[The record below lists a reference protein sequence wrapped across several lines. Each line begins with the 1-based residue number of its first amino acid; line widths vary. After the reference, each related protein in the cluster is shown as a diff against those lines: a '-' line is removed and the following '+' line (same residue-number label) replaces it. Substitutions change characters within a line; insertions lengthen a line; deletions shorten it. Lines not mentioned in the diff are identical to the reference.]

1 MKAIF
6 IAAGEGS
13 RLGNLT
19 KDLPKPLVDV
29 NGKSIIERQISLLRK
44 NNVNDIVVV
53 TGYKKEKFTFKN
65 IEYVHNPNFREQE
78 QAGSLMAARSKIVGD
93 VLIMFGDILFEETI
107 LQQMLN
113 SKCDIV
119 IAIDKNWEK
128 SYEERPDNPKSEA
141 DKVLIKDD
149 KVIQISA
156 KNIKINDN
164 DNNIGELLGLMKL
177 SPKGSK
183 ILIEQYEKLENS
195 HVGKFH
201 DAPSFKKAKFVDIL
215 QELLSLGIII
225 TPVSIIG
232 KWCEIDTKHDL
243 EIAKK
248 MFK

>member
-13 RLGNLT
+13 RLENLT
-19 KDLPKPLVDV
+19 KDLPKPLVEI
-29 NGKSIIERQISLLRK
+29 NGKSIIERQIELLRK
-44 NNVNDIVVV
+44 NNVNDIIVV

-78 QAGSLMAARSKIVGD
+78 QTGSLMTARSKITGN

-128 SYEERPDNPKSEA
+128 SYEERPDNPKSKA

-183 ILIEQYEKLENS
+183 ILIEQYKKLENS

-215 QELLSLGIII
+215 QELISLGIII
-225 TPVSIIG
+225 TPVSIKG

>member
-6 IAAGEGS
+6 IAAGEGL
-13 RLGNLT
+13 RLENIT

-44 NNVNDIVVV
+44 NNVNDIVVT

-78 QAGSLMAARSKIVGD
+78 QTGSLMVARSKIAGD
-93 VLIMFGDILFEETI
+93 ILIMFGDILFDEMI
-107 LQQMLN
+107 LQQMLD
-113 SKCDIV
+113 SKGDIV
-119 IAIDKNWEK
+119 IAVDKNWEK
-128 SYEERPDNPKSEA
+128 SYEERHDNPKSEA
-141 DKVLIKDD
+141 DKVLIKDN

-156 KNIKINDN
+156 KNIEVNDDN
-164 DNNIGELLGLMKL
+164 DVGELLGLIKL
-177 SPKGSK
+177 SMKGSK
-183 ILIEQYEKLENS
+183 ILIDQYEKLENS
-195 HVGKFH
+195 HIGKFH
-201 DAPSFKKAKFVDIL
+201 DAVSFKKAKFVDML
-215 QELLSLGIII
+215 QELLSSGIVI
-225 TPVSIIG
+225 TPVSIKG

>member
-13 RLGNLT
+13 RLGNIK
-19 KDLPKPLVDV
+19 KDLPKPLVDI
-29 NGKSIIERQISLLRK
+29 NGKSIIERQIALLRK
-44 NNVNDIVVV
+44 NNVNDVVVV

-65 IEYVHNPNFREQE
+65 IKYIHNPNFREQE
-78 QAGSLMAARSKIVGD
+78 QTGSLMAARSKIVGD

-119 IAIDKNWEK
+119 IAVDKNWEK

-156 KNIKINDN
+156 KNIKINNNDN
-164 DNNIGELLGLMKL
+164 DVGELLGLMKL

-195 HVGKFH
+195 HIGKFH

-225 TPVSIIG
+225 TPISIKG

>member
-78 QAGSLMAARSKIVGD
+78 QTGSLMAARSKIVGD
-93 VLIMFGDILFEETI
+93 VLIMFGDILFEEII
-107 LQQMLN
+107 LQQMLD
-113 SKCDIV
+113 SKGDIV
-119 IAIDKNWEK
+119 IAVDKNWEK
-128 SYEERPDNPKSEA
+128 SYEERHDNPKSEA

-156 KNIKINDN
+156 KNIEVNDDN
-164 DNNIGELLGLMKL
+164 DVGELLGLIKL
-177 SPKGSK
+177 SMKGSK
-183 ILIEQYEKLENS
+183 ILIDQYEKLENS
-195 HVGKFH
+195 HIGKFH
-201 DAPSFKKAKFVDIL
+201 DAVSFKKAKFVDML
-215 QELLSLGIII
+215 QELLSSGIVI
-225 TPVSIIG
+225 TPVSIKG

-248 MFK
+248 MFE

>member
-6 IAAGEGS
+6 IAAGEGL
-13 RLGNLT
+13 RLENIT

-29 NGKSIIERQISLLRK
+29 NGKSILERQISLLRK
-44 NNVNDIVVV
+44 NNVNDIVVI

-78 QAGSLMAARSKIVGD
+78 QTGSLMVARSKIVGD
-93 VLIMFGDILFEETI
+93 ILIMFGDILFDEII
-107 LQQMLN
+107 LQQMLD
-113 SKCDIV
+113 SKGDIV
-119 IAIDKNWEK
+119 IAVDKNWEK
-128 SYEERPDNPKSEA
+128 SYEERHDNPKSEA

-156 KNIKINDN
+156 KNIEVNNDN
-164 DNNIGELLGLMKL
+164 DVGELLGLIKL
-177 SPKGSK
+177 SMKGSK
-183 ILIEQYEKLENS
+183 ILIDQYEKLENS
-195 HVGKFH
+195 HIGKFH
-201 DAPSFKKAKFVDIL
+201 DAVSFKKAKFVDML
-215 QELLSLGIII
+215 QELLSSGIVI
-225 TPVSIIG
+225 TPVSIKG

>member
-6 IAAGEGS
+6 IAAGEGL
-13 RLGNLT
+13 RLENIT

-44 NNVNDIVVV
+44 NNVNDIVVI

-78 QAGSLMAARSKIVGD
+78 QTGSLMVARSKIAGD
-93 VLIMFGDILFEETI
+93 ILIMFGDILFDEMI
-107 LQQMLN
+107 LQQMLD
-113 SKCDIV
+113 SKGDIV
-119 IAIDKNWEK
+119 IAVDKNWEK
-128 SYEERPDNPKSEA
+128 SYEERHDNPKSEA

-156 KNIKINDN
+156 KNIEVND
-164 DNNIGELLGLMKL
+164 DNYVGELLGLIKL
-177 SPKGSK
+177 SMKGSK
-183 ILIEQYEKLENS
+183 ILIDQYEKLENS
-195 HVGKFH
+195 HIGKFH
-201 DAPSFKKAKFVDIL
+201 DAVSFKKAKFVDML
-215 QELLSLGIII
+215 QELLSSGIVI
-225 TPVSIIG
+225 TPVSIKG

>member
-19 KDLPKPLVDV
+19 KDLPKPLVDI
-29 NGKSIIERQISLLRK
+29 NSKSIIERQISLLRK

-78 QAGSLMAARSKIVGD
+78 QTGSLMTARSKIVGD
-93 VLIMFGDILFEETI
+93 VVIMFGDILFEEII
-107 LQQMLN
+107 LQQILN
-113 SKCDIV
+113 SKGDIV
-119 IAIDKNWEK
+119 IAVDENWEK
-128 SYEERPDNPKSEA
+128 SYEERHDNPKSEA
-141 DKVLIKDD
+141 DKVLIKDN

-156 KNIKINDN
+156 KNIEVNDDN
-164 DNNIGELLGLMKL
+164 DVGELLGLIKL
-177 SPKGSK
+177 SMKGSK
-183 ILIEQYEKLENS
+183 ILIDQYEKLENS
-195 HVGKFH
+195 HIGKFH
-201 DAPSFKKAKFVDIL
+201 DAVSFKKAKFVDML
-215 QELLSLGIII
+215 QELLSSGIVI
-225 TPVSIIG
+225 TPVSIKG

-248 MFK
+248 MFE

>member
-44 NNVNDIVVV
+44 NNVNDIVVT

-78 QAGSLMAARSKIVGD
+78 QTGSLMTARSKIVGD
-93 VLIMFGDILFEETI
+93 VLIMFGDILFEEII
-107 LQQMLN
+107 LQQMLD
-113 SKCDIV
+113 SKGDIV
-119 IAIDKNWEK
+119 IAVDKDWEK
-128 SYEERPDNPKSEA
+128 SYEGRHDNPKSEA
-141 DKVLIKDD
+141 DKVLISDD

-156 KNIKINDN
+156 KNIEVNDDN
-164 DNNIGELLGLMKL
+164 DVGELLGLIKL
-177 SPKGSK
+177 SMKGSK

-195 HVGKFH
+195 HTGKFH
-201 DAPSFKKAKFVDIL
+201 DAVSLKKAKFVDIL
-215 QELLSLGIII
+215 QELLSLGTII
-225 TPVSIIG
+225 TPVSIKG

-248 MFK
+248 IFK

>member
-1 MKAIF
+1 MKAII
-6 IAAGEGS
+6 IAAGDGS

-19 KDLPKPLVDV
+19 KDLPKPLVDI
-29 NGKSIIERQISLLRK
+29 NSKSIIERQISLLRK

-78 QAGSLMAARSKIVGD
+78 QTGSLMTARSKIVGD
-93 VLIMFGDILFEETI
+93 VVIMFGDILFEEMI
-107 LQQMLN
+107 LQQILN
-113 SKCDIV
+113 SKGDIV
-119 IAIDKNWEK
+119 IAIDKDWKK

-156 KNIKINDN
+156 KKIKINDN

>member
-29 NGKSIIERQISLLRK
+29 NGKSIIERQISLLHK
-44 NNVNDIVVV
+44 NNVNDIVVT

-78 QAGSLMAARSKIVGD
+78 QTGSLMTARSKIVGD
-93 VLIMFGDILFEETI
+93 VLIMFGDILFEEII
-107 LQQMLN
+107 LQQMLD
-113 SKCDIV
+113 SKGDIV
-119 IAIDKNWEK
+119 IAVDKDWEK
-128 SYEERPDNPKSEA
+128 SYEERHDNPKSEA

-156 KNIKINDN
+156 KNIEVNNDN
-164 DNNIGELLGLMKL
+164 DIGELLGLIKL
-177 SPKGSK
+177 SLKGSK

-195 HVGKFH
+195 HTGKFH
-201 DAPSFKKAKFVDIL
+201 DAVSLKKAKFVDVL

-225 TPVSIIG
+225 TPVSIKG
-232 KWCEIDTKHDL
+232 NWCEIDTKHDL

-248 MFK
+248 IFK

>member
-1 MKAIF
+1 MI
-6 IAAGEGS
+6 
-13 RLGNLT
+13 R
-19 KDLPKPLVDV
+19 D
-29 NGKSIIERQISLLRK
+29 
-44 NNVNDIVVV
+44 
-53 TGYKKEKFTFKN
+53 
-65 IEYVHNPNFREQE
+65 
-78 QAGSLMAARSKIVGD
+78 
-93 VLIMFGDILFEETI
+93 
-107 LQQMLN
+107 
-113 SKCDIV
+113 
-119 IAIDKNWEK
+119 WEK

-156 KNIKINDN
+156 KNIGMNDN
-164 DNNIGELLGLMKL
+164 DNYIGELLGLMKL

-195 HVGKFH
+195 HIGKFH

-215 QELLSLGIII
+215 QELISLGIII
-225 TPVSIIG
+225 TPVSIKG

>member
-19 KDLPKPLVDV
+19 KDLPKPLVDI
-29 NGKSIIERQISLLRK
+29 NNKSIIERQISLLRK

-78 QAGSLMAARSKIVGD
+78 QTGSLMTARSKIAGD
-93 VLIMFGDILFEETI
+93 VLIMFGDILFEEII

-113 SKCDIV
+113 SKGDIV
-119 IAIDKNWEK
+119 IAIDKDWEK

-183 ILIEQYEKLENS
+183 ILIEQYKKLENS

-201 DAPSFKKAKFVDIL
+201 DAPSFKKAKFVDVL
-215 QELLSLGIII
+215 QELISLGIII
-225 TPVSIIG
+225 TPVYIEG
-232 KWCEIDTKHDL
+232 KWCEIDTPYDL
-243 EIAKK
+243 KRAKNI
-248 MFK
+248 FP

>member
-44 NNVNDIVVV
+44 NNVNDIVVT

-78 QAGSLMAARSKIVGD
+78 QTGSLMVARSKIAGD
-93 VLIMFGDILFEETI
+93 ILIMFGDILFDEII
-107 LQQMLN
+107 LQQMLD
-113 SKCDIV
+113 SKGDIV
-119 IAIDKNWEK
+119 IAVDKNWEK
-128 SYEERPDNPKSEA
+128 SYEERHDNPKSEA
-141 DKVLIKDD
+141 DKVSINDG

-156 KNIKINDN
+156 KNIEVNNDN
-164 DNNIGELLGLMKL
+164 DIGELLGLIKL
-177 SPKGSK
+177 SLKGSK

-195 HVGKFH
+195 HIGKFH
-201 DAPSFKKAKFVDIL
+201 DAVSFKKAKFVDML
-215 QELLSLGIII
+215 QELLSSGITI
-225 TPVSIIG
+225 TPVSIKG

>member
-19 KDLPKPLVDV
+19 NDLPKPLVDV
-29 NGKSIIERQISLLRK
+29 NGKSVIERQISLLRK

-53 TGYKKEKFTFKN
+53 TGYKKEKFTLKN

-78 QAGSLMAARSKIVGD
+78 QTGSLMAARSKIVGD
-93 VLIMFGDILFEETI
+93 VLIMFSDILFEEII

-113 SKCDIV
+113 SKGDIV
-119 IAIDKNWEK
+119 IAIDKDWEK
-128 SYEERPDNPKSEA
+128 SYEERHDNPKSKA

-156 KNIKINDN
+156 KNIEVKNDN
-164 DNNIGELLGLMKL
+164 YVGELLGLMKL
-177 SPKGSK
+177 STKGSK

-195 HVGKFH
+195 HTGKFH
-201 DAPSFKKAKFVDIL
+201 DAASLKKAKFVDVL

-225 TPVSIIG
+225 TPVSIKG

>member
-13 RLGNLT
+13 RLENLT

-29 NGKSIIERQISLLRK
+29 NGKSIIERQIELLRK
-44 NNVNDIVVV
+44 NNVNDIIVV

-65 IEYVHNPNFREQE
+65 IKYIHNPNFREQE
-78 QAGSLMAARSKIVGD
+78 QTGSLMVARSEIVGD
-93 VLIMFGDILFEETI
+93 ILIMFGDILFEETI

-119 IAIDKNWEK
+119 IAIDKDWEK

>member
-13 RLGNLT
+13 RLENLT

-29 NGKSIIERQISLLRK
+29 NGKSIIERQIELLRK
-44 NNVNDIVVV
+44 NNVNDIIVV

-65 IEYVHNPNFREQE
+65 IKYIHNPNFREQE
-78 QAGSLMAARSKIVGD
+78 QTGSLMVPRSEIVGD
-93 VLIMFGDILFEETI
+93 ILIMFGDILFEETI

-119 IAIDKNWEK
+119 IAIDKDWEK

>member
-29 NGKSIIERQISLLRK
+29 NSKSIIERQISLLRK

-78 QAGSLMAARSKIVGD
+78 QTGSLMAARSKIVGD

-156 KNIKINDN
+156 KNIKINNNDN
-164 DNNIGELLGLMKL
+164 DVGELLGLMKL

-195 HVGKFH
+195 HIGKFH

-225 TPVSIIG
+225 TPISIKG

>member
-44 NNVNDIVVV
+44 NNVNDIVVT

-78 QAGSLMAARSKIVGD
+78 QTGSLMVARSKIVGD
-93 VLIMFGDILFEETI
+93 VLIMFGDILFDEII
-107 LQQMLN
+107 LQQILD
-113 SKCDIV
+113 SKGNIV
-119 IAIDKNWEK
+119 IAIDKDWKK
-128 SYEERPDNPKSEA
+128 SYEERYDNPIDKA
-141 DKVLIKDD
+141 DKVLLKNN

-156 KNIKINDN
+156 KNIDAEKNNDT
-164 DNNIGELLGLMKL
+164 GELLGIMKL

-183 ILIEQYEKLENS
+183 ILIEQYEKLENQQ
-195 HVGKFH
+195 HTGAFH
-201 DAPSFKKAKFVDIL
+201 DAESFKKAKFVDIL
-215 QELLSLGIII
+215 QELISLRIDI
-225 TPVSIIG
+225 TPVSIKG
-232 KWCEIDTKHDL
+232 KWCEIDTHDDL
-243 EIAKK
+243 EKAKK
-248 MFK
+248 KFV

>member
-44 NNVNDIVVV
+44 NNVNDIVVI

-78 QAGSLMAARSKIVGD
+78 QTGSLMTARSKIVGD
-93 VLIMFGDILFEETI
+93 VLIMFGDILFEEII
-107 LQQMLN
+107 LQQMLD
-113 SKCDIV
+113 SKGDIV
-119 IAIDKNWEK
+119 IAVDKNWEK
-128 SYEERPDNPKSEA
+128 SYEERHDNPKSEA

-156 KNIKINDN
+156 KNIEVNDDN
-164 DNNIGELLGLMKL
+164 DVGELLGLIKL
-177 SPKGSK
+177 SMKGSK
-183 ILIEQYEKLENS
+183 ILIDQYEKLENS
-195 HVGKFH
+195 HIGKFH
-201 DAPSFKKAKFVDIL
+201 DAVSFKKAKFVDML
-215 QELLSLGIII
+215 QELLSSGIVI
-225 TPVSIIG
+225 TPVSIKG

-248 MFK
+248 MFE

>member
-44 NNVNDIVVV
+44 NNVNDIVVT

-78 QAGSLMAARSKIVGD
+78 QTGSLMTARSKIVGD
-93 VLIMFGDILFEETI
+93 VLIMFGDILFEEII
-107 LQQMLN
+107 LQQMLD
-113 SKCDIV
+113 SKGDIV
-119 IAIDKNWEK
+119 IAVDKNWEK
-128 SYEERPDNPKSEA
+128 SYEERHDNPKSEA

-156 KNIKINDN
+156 KNIEVND
-164 DNNIGELLGLMKL
+164 DNYVGELLGLIKL
-177 SPKGSK
+177 SMKGSK
-183 ILIEQYEKLENS
+183 ILIDQYEKLENS
-195 HVGKFH
+195 HIGKFH
-201 DAPSFKKAKFVDIL
+201 DAVSFKKAKFVDML
-215 QELLSLGIII
+215 QELLSSGIVI
-225 TPVSIIG
+225 TPVSIKG

-248 MFK
+248 MFR

>member
-6 IAAGEGS
+6 IAAGVGL
-13 RLGNLT
+13 RLKNIT

-44 NNVNDIVVV
+44 NNVNDIIVV

-65 IEYVHNPNFREQE
+65 IKYIHNPNFREQE
-78 QAGSLMAARSKIVGD
+78 QTGSLMVARSEIVGD
-93 VLIMFGDILFEETI
+93 ILIMFGDILFEETI

-156 KNIKINDN
+156 KNIKINNNDN
-164 DNNIGELLGLMKL
+164 DVGELLGLMKL

-183 ILIEQYEKLENS
+183 ILIEQYKKLENS

>member
-13 RLGNLT
+13 RLGNIT
-19 KDLPKPLVDV
+19 NDLPKPLVDV
-29 NGKSIIERQISLLRK
+29 NGKSVIERQISLLRK

-78 QAGSLMAARSKIVGD
+78 QTGSLMAARSKIVGD
-93 VLIMFGDILFEETI
+93 VLIMFGDILFEEII

-113 SKCDIV
+113 SKGDIV
-119 IAIDKNWEK
+119 IAIDKDWEK
-128 SYEERPDNPKSEA
+128 SYEERPDNPKSKA

-156 KNIKINDN
+156 KNIEVKNDN
-164 DNNIGELLGLMKL
+164 DVGELLGLMKL
-177 SPKGSK
+177 STKGSK
-183 ILIEQYEKLENS
+183 ILIEQYEKLENF
-195 HVGKFH
+195 HTGKFY
-201 DAPSFKKAKFVDIL
+201 DAASLKKAKFVDVL

>member
-13 RLGNLT
+13 RLENLT
-19 KDLPKPLVDV
+19 KDLPKPLVDI
-29 NGKSIIERQISLLRK
+29 NGKSIIERQIALLRK
-44 NNVNDIVVV
+44 NNVNDVVVV

-65 IEYVHNPNFREQE
+65 IKYIHNPNFREQE
-78 QAGSLMAARSKIVGD
+78 QTGSLMTARSKIVGD

-156 KNIKINDN
+156 KNIKINNNDN
-164 DNNIGELLGLMKL
+164 DVGELLGLMKL

-195 HVGKFH
+195 HIGKFH

-215 QELLSLGIII
+215 QELLSLGTII
-225 TPVSIIG
+225 TPISIKG

>member
-13 RLGNLT
+13 RLGNIT
-19 KDLPKPLVDV
+19 KDLPKPLVGI
-29 NGKSIIERQISLLRK
+29 NGKSIIERQITLLRK
-44 NNVNDIVVV
+44 NNVNDIIVV

-65 IEYVHNPNFREQE
+65 IKYIHNPNFREQE
-78 QAGSLMAARSKIVGD
+78 QTGSLMVARSKIVGD
-93 VLIMFGDILFEETI
+93 ILIMFGDILFDEII
-107 LQQMLN
+107 LQQMLD
-113 SKCDIV
+113 SKGDIV
-119 IAIDKNWEK
+119 IAVDKNWEK

-215 QELLSLGIII
+215 QELISLGIII
-225 TPVSIIG
+225 TPVSIKG

>member
-44 NNVNDIVVV
+44 NNVNDIVVI

-78 QAGSLMAARSKIVGD
+78 QTGSLMTARSKIVGD
-93 VLIMFGDILFEETI
+93 VLIMFGDILFEEII
-107 LQQMLN
+107 LQQILD
-113 SKCDIV
+113 SKGDIV
-119 IAIDKNWEK
+119 IAVDKDWEK
-128 SYEERPDNPKSEA
+128 SYEERHDNPKSEA
-141 DKVLIKDD
+141 DKVLIKDG

-156 KNIKINDN
+156 KNIEVNNDN
-164 DNNIGELLGLMKL
+164 DVRELLGLIKL
-177 SPKGSK
+177 SMKGSK

-195 HVGKFH
+195 HTGKFH
-201 DAPSFKKAKFVDIL
+201 DAVSLKKAKFVDML
-215 QELLSLGIII
+215 QELLSLGTII
-225 TPVSIIG
+225 TPVSIKG